1 MKSPYLVCYDIRDD
15 RRLQRVFNYMK
26 SQGLHLQYSVFYC
39 ELTWQELQRLK
50 NDMSILIN
58 HREDDIRIY
67 PLQRNSLV
75 AVLGCGDRI
84 PEGVELILGT

>member
-1 MKSPYLVCYDIRDD
+1 MKSPYLVCYDISDD

-26 SQGLHLQYSVFYC
+26 ARGIHLQYSVFYC
-39 ELTWQELQRLK
+39 ELTWQDLQNLK
-50 NDMSILIN
+50 NDLSALIDPG
-58 HREDDIRIY
+58 RDDVRIY
-67 PLQRNSLV
+67 PLQKDSLI